1 MINYKGLRI
10 IIKEVSSFK
19 YFITKYKGVLIIY
32 RNRNLSNK
40 EKSKILHRSIRQFH
54 MVKTKV

>member
-19 YFITKYKGVLIIY
+19 YFITKHKGVLIIY
-32 RNRNLSNK
+32 WNRNLNNN

-54 MVKTKV
+54 KNKRLG

>member
-32 RNRNLSNK
+32 WNRNLSNK

>member
-32 RNRNLSNK
+32 WNGNLSNK
-40 EKSKILHRSIRQFH
+40 EKSKMLHRSIKKVKMQ
-54 MVKTKV
+54 KTKV

>member
-32 RNRNLSNK
+32 LNRNLSNK